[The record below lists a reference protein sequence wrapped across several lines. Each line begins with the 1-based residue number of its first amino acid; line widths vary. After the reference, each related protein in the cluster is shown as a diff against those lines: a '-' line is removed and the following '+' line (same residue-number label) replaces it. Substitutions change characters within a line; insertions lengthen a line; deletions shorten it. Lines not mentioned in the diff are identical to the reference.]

1 MLLLDESDVYV
12 EARSLH
18 QIQRNGLVSVFLRKL
33 KYSQS
38 ILFLTTNRVSNFDDA
53 IISRIHLMLR
63 YEALSKD
70 SKTQIWKSFLARAPA
85 KYGPAKVNTKQLDQ
99 LAARSLNV
107 GNVDHHV
114 TVTYT

>member
-1 MLLLDESDVYV
+1 MVRHLLG
-12 EARSLH
+12 
-18 QIQRNGLVSVFLRKL
+18 Q
-33 KYSQS
+33 YSQS

-85 KYGPAKVNTKQLDQ
+85 KYGPAKVNTKELDQ
-99 LAARSLNV
+99 LAARSSNGRQVGTLSPQWSDASRTRLIVLN
-107 GNVDHHV
+107 
-114 TVTYT
+114 